1 MPIRTCNPLSTYPS
15 SVPSHPS
22 TLALLQLL
30 PLPLAAGC
38 CTCNCC
44 CICRRLI
51 SANICKF
58 TLTVCNP
65 SLARDDDPA
74 GTNCGRT
81 RMGRH
86 SPGCGWHASG
96 ISDNCRR
103 VALNEQRL
111 LLLWQLLCCSGPH
124 ATLCER
130 DRVTNKVEV
139 MHAGHAIAWLQ
150 QNVSY

>member
-1 MPIRTCNPLSTYPS
+1 MHLLSRCY
-15 SVPSHPS
+15 
-22 TLALLQLL
+22 
-30 PLPLAAGC
+30 
-38 CTCNCC
+38 

-74 GTNCGRT
+74 RPNWQQQEAGGEEEAEGKR
-81 RMGRH
+81 
-86 SPGCGWHASG
+86 HASG

-111 LLLWQLLCCSGPH
+111 LLWQLLLLLLP
-124 ATLCER
+124 LLLL
-130 DRVTNKVEV
+130 
-139 MHAGHAIAWLQ
+139 LQ
-150 QNVSY
+150 WPACHSVRQRGQQ